1 MREVSREW
9 LEFLREQYPKGSRVR
24 LTKMGNDPH
33 PIPPG
38 SMGTLKYIDDVG
50 QFHVKWDNGRGLA
63 LIIGED
69 QFQILPPEPQTIK
82 FYMPLTAQLYA
93 YDDWGDLEEYGN
105 DLDGSELRDY
115 QSCIHEALLENQMP
129 EEKNRGLMHWY
140 DKPDGVNTKV
150 QSVMLDVESRDGQ
163 LWGVAECKV
172 NGTLLPEEKEALAEY
187 ISGQASDGWGEGFE
201 QRAIKLN
208 DGELYVSL
216 WNSSNWSIQT
226 EEERFSPDS
235 LTRLPD
241 LCWSVLPSE
250 GTLICIKRGES
261 GYYDELLAGLE
272 KQGLSLPTADEWAYL
287 CGGGCRTLFP
297 WGDGMDYSM
306 HLHHFE
312 SPEDEDKPFDM
323 EEPNFFGVSIAYDP
337 YMREVVKAEQF
348 TTCGGD
354 GGRSICGGLGI
365 FLGFLPCSPHYKPEV
380 QEDKEL
386 NGDYD
391 FYRPIIRVEAI

>member
-208 DGELYVSL
+208 DGELYRYIL
-216 WNSSNWSIQT
+216 
-226 EEERFSPDS
+226 
-235 LTRLPD
+235 
-241 LCWSVLPSE
+241 
-250 GTLICIKRGES
+250 
-261 GYYDELLAGLE
+261 
-272 KQGLSLPTADEWAYL
+272 
-287 CGGGCRTLFP
+287 
-297 WGDGMDYSM
+297 
-306 HLHHFE
+306 
-312 SPEDEDKPFDM
+312 
-323 EEPNFFGVSIAYDP
+323 DP
-337 YMREVVKAEQF
+337 YALEWKNDHYYLIGYSHKHKGIAHFRVDRLTSVEPLDSKFQPMPDFDVAAYTNKMVDMFAAEHTEQVKLLCSNELMRVIIDHYGEDIEISPYDDTHFTVIIEVNPSGTFYGWVFKF
-348 TTCGGD
+348 MGKI
-354 GGRSICGGLGI
+354 RIL
-365 FLGFLPCSPHYKPEV
+365 SPQSCV
-380 QEDKEL
+380 DKMQ
-386 NGDYD
+386 DIART
-391 FYRPIIRVEAI
+391 FI